1 MKNHKLMIAVL
12 LGALS
17 LSGCSDP
24 MDIELPKNSKEI
36 NDFQAQMESKLDGE
50 DERLIL
56 EFVGENLFALTVG
69 MLPEGMTVGDAI
81 AVQKEQEA
89 KAEEK

>member
-1 MKNHKLMIAVL
+1 MN
-12 LGALS
+12 
-17 LSGCSDP
+17 
-24 MDIELPKNSKEI
+24 IELPQNSKEI
-36 NDFQAQMESKLDGE
+36 NDFQAQMESKLEGE

>member
-1 MKNHKLMIAVL
+1 MKNQKLMIAVL
-12 LGALS
+12 LGGLS

-24 MDIELPKNSKEI
+24 MNIELPQNSKEI
-36 NDFQAQMESKLDGE
+36 NDFQAQMESKLEGE